1 MRVQCAWCKKWGPDK
16 APLSDP
22 SVSHGICP
30 KCAKDFEKKNPGQT
44 VLKWSMYAG
53 GTSAAEGKHG
63 YDATFPQGK
72 YSIQPVSTSS
82 GRHRGYSTHF
92 INDRGALVGGLWQNL
107 GLFRSPN
114 EAKRKCLEHYQLN
127 FAHSNPGESWHA
139 GKMEEAERSERN
151 VKKPSL
157 KDFYHG
163 KAIAHF
169 ESALEER
176 ARTKTR
182 KNPLAVFG
190 LGNPPNRISA
200 KVAGIIYRRCVE
212 VKAEKLGKF
221 QKGFWRHPFD
231 AASQVHVL
239 ALDNG
244 DILLH
249 SVAGTRL
256 WEKA

>member
-1 MRVQCAWCKKWGPDK
+1 MKVQCAWCKKWGPDK
-16 APLSDP
+16 APLDDP

-30 KCAKDFEKKNPGQT
+30 KCAKDFEKKNPPIHDAYEAF
-44 VLKWSMYAG
+44 KRADEIWSANLRARWGRQAG
-53 GTSAAEGKHG
+53 DKRYTRAAELVPG
-63 YDATFPQGK
+63 YAEFKRAGEYWRK
-72 YSIQPVSTSS
+72 
-82 GRHRGYSTHF
+82 
-92 INDRGALVGGLWQNL
+92 LVNAS
-107 GLFRSPN
+107 RT
-114 EAKRKCLEHYQLN
+114 
-127 FAHSNPGESWHA
+127 NPGESWHA

-151 VKKPSL
+151 VKKASL

-190 LGNPPNRISA
+190 LGNPPNHVSA
-200 KVAGIIYRRCVE
+200 KVAGIIYRRCIE

-231 AASQVHVL
+231 SASQVHVL

-249 SVAGTRL
+249 SVAGIRL
-256 WEKA
+256 WERA